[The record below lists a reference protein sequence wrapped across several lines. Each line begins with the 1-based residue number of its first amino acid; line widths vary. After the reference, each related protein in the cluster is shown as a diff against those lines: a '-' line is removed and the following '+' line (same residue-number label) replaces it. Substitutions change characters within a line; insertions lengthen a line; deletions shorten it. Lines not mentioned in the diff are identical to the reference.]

1 MQPNQMELW
10 CAEPHLTPRIYDQ
23 LNPEERRRLVLHLA
37 FLLLKV
43 GRHLSASKTSPTS
56 GHTHER

>member
-1 MQPNQMELW
+1 MELW

-37 FLLLKV
+37 FLLLKL